1 MTLGEKIRNRRIN
14 LGYSQDELAEMVG
27 FKSKSAI
34 SKIETN
40 ERDLNQDK
48 IMPMAVALKVTPG
61 YLLGWEDIDGNE
73 TETFNLHPVKKKRFQ
88 VLGDIACGQPIFANE
103 EHETYI
109 NASSDIDAD
118 FCLVAKGDS
127 MIDARIHDGDVVF
140 IKSTPIVENGSI
152 AAVIIDDEATL
163 KRWYFYPNEK
173 KLILNPANPRY
184 EPLVFMGKELN
195 NIRCIGK
202 AVCFMSNL

>member
-1 MTLGEKIRNRRIN
+1 MDNVKKRLLKAFEEANLSYRELEEKTGLSRMTIQRYITGDVKKIPLNKLEVLAKGLGTTAEYILGWDDTPADVYPIKKKQFKVLGE
-14 LGYSQDELAEMVG
+14 
-27 FKSKSAI
+27 
-34 SKIETN
+34 
-40 ERDLNQDK
+40 
-48 IMPMAVALKVTPG
+48 
-61 YLLGWEDIDGNE
+61 
-73 TETFNLHPVKKKRFQ
+73 
-88 VLGDIACGQPIFANE
+88 IACGQPIFANE
-103 EHETYI
+103 DHETYI

-127 MIDARIHDGDVVF
+127 MKDARINDGDVVF
-140 IKSTPIVENGSI
+140 IKATSIVDNGSI
-152 AAVIIDDEATL
+152 AAVVIDDEATL

>member
-1 MTLGEKIRNRRIN
+1 MTLGEKIRDRRIN

-88 VLGDIACGQPIFANE
+88 VLGDIACGQPIFAEE